1 MPKGSIDRLNETLDQ
16 IPKIAKSYP
25 KYFTGVSPSKLRENL
40 LTTLSDDLYFDLN
53 EISEDISLGG
63 GREISLHYFSETALR
78 HLKRVTLLL
87 HRVMGYHSSAQ
98 TRLYKSQI
106 SGLDEQRTL
115 SELTLQLSRGVR
127 LMVDPLHGWLLKTL
141 PDDGGALVHYY
152 NQAEDDRLKAMDI
165 TEGGWCLGVSTQ
177 WVRFK
182 ATGRTDFWTWMKT
195 PEGAAAMRFV
205 MAAQGVRTSGGH
217 GLSDRASFALARF
230 GVIQEQVLTCDSEQS
245 ATPEAMA
252 KNITSGGRHFC
263 RIGQGYVS
271 GGGHAMAGASVS
283 TVYFMDP
290 NAGEV
295 MFSGGPGLSSWLPKF
310 VRRMG
315 YQFSRHYVELY
326 SYQPSKARV
335 DAPKPET
342 LEDTMRNAMAKRRT
356 AMGY

>member
-1 MPKGSIDRLNETLDQ
+1 MPKGSRVRLDETLDQ

-25 KYFTGVSPSKLRENL
+25 KYFTGVSPTKLREIL
-40 LTTLSDDLYFDLN
+40 LKSVFDDPYFDLN
-53 EISEDISLGG
+53 EISEDIALGG
-63 GREISLHYFSETALR
+63 SREISLHYFSETALR

-106 SGLDEQRTL
+106 SGLDEPRTL

-177 WVRFK
+177 WIRFK
-182 ATGRTDFWTWMKT
+182 ATGRTDFWTWMRT
-195 PEGAAAMRFV
+195 PEGAGAMRFV
-205 MAAQGVRTSGGH
+205 MEAQGVRTKGGH
-217 GLSDRASFALARF
+217 DVSDRASFALRRF
-230 GVIQEQVLTCDSEQS
+230 GVIRDQVLTCDSEQ
-245 ATPEAMA
+245 ATPAAMA
-252 KNITSGGRHFC
+252 RNIISNGR
-263 RIGQGYVS
+263 RYGMIGQYYVKK
-271 GGGHAMAGASVS
+271 GGHAMACANGNA
-283 TVYFMDP
+283 VYFMDP
-290 NAGEV
+290 NAGEM

-315 YQFSRHYVELY
+315 YHFSKHWVELY